1 MKIKKSN
8 YEKRKSRTGYIF
20 LAPWMFATVLLLIY
34 PIIFSLSLSFSEI
47 KNYVTYSLDFIGSE
61 NYREAFTVDDSF
73 LPMLLSS
80 ITDMLLNTPMI
91 MVFSLLVAVMLD
103 RDIKA
108 KGVFRLIFFL
118 PVLLGTGYIMK
129 QLLAQNVQND
139 SMELARGL
147 LLPQSVQTYIGP
159 KVTGYV
165 TEFFNRI
172 TLVMW
177 KSGVP
182 IVLTLSGLQVISPSL
197 YEASRIDGASEW
209 EIFWKITL
217 PMITPILLLDAVY
230 IIISYAMDDSS
241 LLNYI
246 VDQAFGKTKFE
257 YAAAMG
263 WIYFG
268 VVLLLLGTVFLIL
281 RPFTKRLG
289 AGT

>member
-47 KNYVTYSLDFIGSE
+47 KNYVTYSLDFIGTE

-73 LPMLLSS
+73 LPMLLSNL
-80 ITDMLLNTPMI
+80 TDMLLNTPMI

-263 WIYFG
+263 WIYFV

-289 AGT
+289 TGT

>member
-47 KNYVTYSLDFIGSE
+47 KNYVTYSLDFIGTE

-73 LPMLLSS
+73 LPMLLTS

-263 WIYFG
+263 WIYFV

-289 AGT
+289 TGT

>member
-47 KNYVTYSLDFIGSE
+47 KNYVTYSLGFIGTE

-73 LPMLLSS
+73 LPMLLSNL
-80 ITDMLLNTPMI
+80 TDMLLNTPMI

-263 WIYFG
+263 WIYFV

-289 AGT
+289 TGT

>member
-47 KNYVTYSLDFIGSE
+47 KNYVTYSLDFIGTE

-263 WIYFG
+263 WIYFV

-289 AGT
+289 TGT

>member
-1 MKIKKSN
+1 MKVKRTN

-20 LAPWMFATVLLLIY
+20 LAPWMFATVLLLVY
-34 PIIFSLSLSFSEI
+34 PIIFSLSLSFSDI
-47 KNYVTYSLDFIGSE
+47 KNYVTYNLDFIGIE
-61 NYREAFTVDDSF
+61 NYREAFLVDDAF
-73 LPMLLSS
+73 LPMLLNA
-80 ITDMLLNTPMI
+80 IADMLINTPMI
-91 MVFSLLVAVMLD
+91 MIFSLLIAVMLD
-103 RDIKA
+103 RDIKC
-108 KGVFRLIFFL
+108 KGIFRLIFFL

-159 KVTGYV
+159 KITGYV

-230 IIISYAMDDSS
+230 IIISYAMDEST

-246 VDQAFGKTKFE
+246 VWQAFNKTKFE

-263 WIYFG
+263 WIYFT
-268 VVLLLLGTVFLIL
+268 VVLALLGIAFLIL
-281 RPFTKRLG
+281 RPFTKRLSEG
-289 AGT
+289 A

>member
-34 PIIFSLSLSFSEI
+34 PIIFSLSLSFGEI
-47 KNYVTYSLDFIGSE
+47 KNYVTYSLDFIGTE

>member
-47 KNYVTYSLDFIGSE
+47 KNYVTYSLDFIGTE

>member
-8 YEKRKSRTGYIF
+8 YEKRQSRIGYIF
-20 LAPWMFATVLLLIY
+20 LAPWMFATVFLLIY
-34 PIIFSLSLSFSEI
+34 PIIFSLSLSFSDI
-47 KNYVTYSLDFIGSE
+47 KNYITYNLDFIGTE
-61 NYREAFTVDDSF
+61 NYREAFTVDDTF
-73 LPMLLSS
+73 LPMLLTS
-80 ITDMLLNTPMI
+80 ISDMLMNTPMI

-103 RDIKA
+103 RDIKF

-118 PVLLGTGYIMK
+118 PVLLGTGYVMN
-129 QLLAQNVQND
+129 QLLAQDVQND
-139 SMELARGL
+139 SMEIARGL
-147 LLPQSVQTYIGP
+147 LLPESVQLYVGP

-182 IVLTLSGLQVISPSL
+182 IVLTLSGLQGISTSL

-246 VDQAFGKTKFE
+246 VQQAFSKTRFE

-263 WIYFG
+263 WIYFAL
-268 VVLLLLGTVFLIL
+268 VLGLLGIVFLIL
-281 RPFTKRLG
+281 RPFTKHLND
-289 AGT
+289 

>member
-34 PIIFSLSLSFSEI
+34 PIIFSLSLSFGEI
-47 KNYVTYSLDFIGSE
+47 KNYVTYSLDFIGTE

-73 LPMLLSS
+73 LPMLLTS

>member
-8 YEKRKSRTGYIF
+8 YEKRQSRIGYIF
-20 LAPWMFATVLLLIY
+20 LAPWMFATVFLLIY
-34 PIIFSLSLSFSEI
+34 PIIFSLSLSFSDI
-47 KNYVTYSLDFIGSE
+47 KNYITYNLDFIGTE
-61 NYREAFTVDDSF
+61 NYREAFTVDDTF
-73 LPMLLSS
+73 LPMLLTS
-80 ITDMLLNTPMI
+80 ISDMLMNTPMI

-103 RDIKA
+103 RDIKF

-118 PVLLGTGYIMK
+118 PVLLGTGYVMN
-129 QLLAQNVQND
+129 QLLAQDVQND
-139 SMELARGL
+139 SMEIARGL
-147 LLPQSVQTYIGP
+147 LLPESVQLYVGP

-182 IVLTLSGLQVISPSL
+182 IVLTLSGLQGISTSL
-197 YEASRIDGASEW
+197 YEASRIDGASEL

-246 VDQAFGKTKFE
+246 VQQAFSKTRFE

-263 WIYFG
+263 WIYFAL
-268 VVLLLLGTVFLIL
+268 VLGLLGIVFLIL
-281 RPFTKRLG
+281 RPFTKHLNDRV
-289 AGT
+289 

>member
-47 KNYVTYSLDFIGSE
+47 NNYVTYSLDFIGTE

-73 LPMLLSS
+73 LPMLLTS

>member
-8 YEKRKSRTGYIF
+8 YEKQKSRTGYIF
-20 LAPWMFATVLLLIY
+20 LAPWMLATAVLLIY
-34 PIIFSLSLSFSEI
+34 PIIFSLSLSFSDIE
-47 KNYVTYSLDFIGSE
+47 NYVTYSLDFIGIE
-61 NYREAFTVDDSF
+61 NYREAFAVDDNF
-73 LPMLLSS
+73 LWAL
-80 ITDMLLNTPMI
+80 INITTDMLANTPMI
-91 MVFSLLVAVMLD
+91 MIFSLIVAVMLD
-103 RDIKA
+103 RDIKC

-129 QLLAQNVQND
+129 QLLAQDVQND

-147 LLPQSVQTYIGP
+147 LLPQSVQSYIGP
-159 KVTGYV
+159 KITGYA

-182 IVLTLSGLQVISPSL
+182 IVLTLSGLQTISPSL

-230 IIISYAMDDSS
+230 IIISYAMDDSP
-241 LLNYI
+241 LLSYI
-246 VDQAFGKTKFE
+246 VNQAFYHTKFE

-263 WIYFG
+263 WIYFA
-268 VVLLLLGTVFLIL
+268 VVLALLGIVFLIL
-281 RPFTKRLG
+281 RPFTKRLSDG
-289 AGT
+289 N

>member
-47 KNYVTYSLDFIGSE
+47 KNYVTYSLDFIGTE

-73 LPMLLSS
+73 LPMLLTS

-263 WIYFG
+263 WIYFV

>member
-8 YEKRKSRTGYIF
+8 YEKRQSRIGYIF
-20 LAPWMFATVLLLIY
+20 LAPWMFATVFLLIY
-34 PIIFSLSLSFSEI
+34 PIIFSLSLSFSDI
-47 KNYVTYSLDFIGSE
+47 KNYITYNLDFIGTE
-61 NYREAFTVDDSF
+61 NYREAFTVDDTF
-73 LPMLLSS
+73 LPMLLTS
-80 ITDMLLNTPMI
+80 ISDMLMNTPMI

-103 RDIKA
+103 RDIKF

-118 PVLLGTGYIMK
+118 PVLLGTGYVMN
-129 QLLAQNVQND
+129 QLLAQDVQND
-139 SMELARGL
+139 SMEIARGL
-147 LLPQSVQTYIGP
+147 LLPESVQLYVGP

-182 IVLTLSGLQVISPSL
+182 IVLTLSGLQGISTSL

-246 VDQAFGKTKFE
+246 VQQAFSKTRFE

-263 WIYFG
+263 WIYFAL
-268 VVLLLLGTVFLIL
+268 VLGLLGIVFLIL
-281 RPFTKRLG
+281 RPFTKHLNDRV
-289 AGT
+289 

>member
-1 MKIKKSN
+1 MKRIKSN
-8 YEKRKSRTGYIF
+8 YEKQKSRAGYIF
-20 LAPWMFATVLLLIY
+20 LAPWMFATAFLLIY
-34 PIIFSLSLSFSEI
+34 PVIFSMSLSFSDI
-47 KNYVTYSLDFIGSE
+47 QNYVTYDLNFVGME
-61 NYREAFTVDDSF
+61 NYYEAFAVDDNF
-73 LPMLLSS
+73 LWAL
-80 ITDMLLNTPMI
+80 INITTDMLVNTPMVMI
-91 MVFSLLVAVMLD
+91 FSLIVAVMLD
-103 RDIKA
+103 RDIKC
-108 KGVFRLIFFL
+108 KGIFRLIFFL

-129 QLLAQNVQND
+129 QLLAQDVQND

-147 LLPQSVQTYIGP
+147 LLPQSVQAYIGP
-159 KVTGYV
+159 KITGYV

-182 IVLTLSGLQVISPSL
+182 IVLTLSGLQTISPSL

-230 IIISYAMDDSS
+230 IIISYAMDDSP

-246 VDQAFGKTKFE
+246 VNQAFNQTKFE

-263 WIYFG
+263 WVYFI
-268 VVLLLLGTVFLIL
+268 VVLLLLGIVFLIL
-281 RPFTKRLG
+281 RPFTKRLSDG
-289 AGT
+289 N

>member
-1 MKIKKSN
+1 MKVKRTT

-20 LAPWMFATVLLLIY
+20 LAPWIFATVLLLVY
-34 PIIFSLSLSFSEI
+34 PIIFSLSLSFSDI
-47 KNYVTYSLDFIGSE
+47 KNYVTYNLNFIGIE
-61 NYREAFTVDDSF
+61 NYREAFLVDDAF

-80 ITDMLLNTPMI
+80 ISDMLINTPMI
-91 MVFSLLVAVMLD
+91 MIFSLLIAVMLD
-103 RDIKA
+103 RDIKC
-108 KGVFRLIFFL
+108 KGIFRLIFFL

-129 QLLAQNVQND
+129 QLLAQNIQND

-159 KVTGYV
+159 KITGYV

-230 IIISYAMDDSS
+230 IIISYAMDDST

-246 VDQAFGKTKFE
+246 VWQAFNKTKFE

-263 WIYFG
+263 WIYFT
-268 VVLLLLGTVFLIL
+268 VVLALLGIAFLIL
-281 RPFTKRLG
+281 RPFTKRLSEG
-289 AGT
+289 A

>member
-1 MKIKKSN
+1 MKVKRTN

-20 LAPWMFATVLLLIY
+20 LAPWMFATVLLLVY
-34 PIIFSLSLSFSEI
+34 PIIFSLSLSFSDI
-47 KNYVTYSLDFIGSE
+47 KNYVTYNLDFIGIE
-61 NYREAFTVDDSF
+61 NYREAFLVDDAF
-73 LPMLLSS
+73 LPMLLNA
-80 ITDMLLNTPMI
+80 IADMLINTPMI
-91 MVFSLLVAVMLD
+91 MIFSLLIAVMLD
-103 RDIKA
+103 RDIKC
-108 KGVFRLIFFL
+108 KGIFRLIFFL

-159 KVTGYV
+159 KITGYV

-230 IIISYAMDDSS
+230 IIISYAMDDST

-246 VDQAFGKTKFE
+246 VWQAFNKTKFE

-263 WIYFG
+263 WIYFT
-268 VVLLLLGTVFLIL
+268 VVLALLGIAFLIL
-281 RPFTKRLG
+281 RPFTKRLSEG
-289 AGT
+289 A

>member
-47 KNYVTYSLDFIGSE
+47 KNYVTYSLGFIGTE

-73 LPMLLSS
+73 LPMLLTR

-263 WIYFG
+263 WIYFV

>member
-47 KNYVTYSLDFIGSE
+47 KNYVTYSLDFIGTE

-129 QLLAQNVQND
+129 QLLAQDVQND

-246 VDQAFGKTKFE
+246 VDQAFGKTRFE

-263 WIYFG
+263 WIYFV